1 MEQDGLEEGT
11 KGHNWPGFSTW
22 LLKRKV
28 RKLIKAVDIL
38 EERLDNVN
46 ITLVMDMADL
56 EVNKVSHR
64 LFSGMCQRGRQGGRF
79 ARSEGAALIQAP
91 PDF

>member
-11 KGHNWPGFSTW
+11 KGFSTW

-46 ITLVMDMADL
+46 VTLVMYMADL

-64 LFSGMCQRGRQGGRF
+64 LFSGMCQRGRQGGRTPSPGF
-79 ARSEGAALIQAP
+79 GRSEGAALIQAP